1 MTLAIVDYGSG
12 NLRSASKAIERAISD
27 LNLGISV
34 KVTSNAQEVSEAERI
49 VLPGVGAFGDCL
61 EGLSNVQ
68 GMIEALNQAVI
79 VGGKP
84 FLGICVGM
92 QLMAD
97 KGFEHGEHKG
107 LGWVSGDVKEI
118 PSMGFKV
125 PHMGWNDLIVSQP
138 MHPVL
143 KGINSGD
150 HAYFVHSFQFN
161 CSNDEDVLATV
172 KYGGTI
178 TSIVARG
185 NCVGTQFHPEK
196 SQSLGL
202 RLISN
207 FLQWKP

>member
-84 FLGICVGM
+84 FMLPFRN
-92 QLMAD
+92 L
-97 KGFEHGEHKG
+97 
-107 LGWVSGDVKEI
+107 
-118 PSMGFKV
+118 
-125 PHMGWNDLIVSQP
+125 
-138 MHPVL
+138 
-143 KGINSGD
+143 INSVTVHCQYYGVYYVVLD
-150 HAYFVHSFQFN
+150 ALAICLLDSIHYF
-161 CSNDEDVLATV
+161 LPA
-172 KYGGTI
+172 
-178 TSIVARG
+178 
-185 NCVGTQFHPEK
+185 
-196 SQSLGL
+196 
-202 RLISN
+202 
-207 FLQWKP
+207 